1 MTKVFVTRRI
11 PESGPALLRAN
22 DFDVEVSNFDGVL
35 PREVLL
41 EKVRGV
47 DAILSLLTDRID
59 GDLMDAAGPQLKAI
73 GQFAVGFDNIDLQAA
88 AKRRIVVTNTPGV
101 LTEATAELAVALI
114 YAVARRIVEADQ
126 YMREGRFNGW
136 APLMLLGTN
145 LVGKV
150 LGLIGLGRIGQAVAR
165 RMGHMKILYHDTNR
179 NEQLE
184 HQLDIEYRELDDLL
198 KTADVISLHVPLTD
212 RTRYLIDSTRLGMMK
227 STAYL
232 INTSR
237 GPVVDEGALVEALK
251 TGRIKGAALDVY
263 EEEPL
268 MAPGLA
274 ELTNVVLVPHIG
286 SATEEARSAMSELA
300 AQNIIAVLSG
310 RKPFT
315 PIQGS

>member
-22 DFDVEVSNFDGVL
+22 GFAVEVSDFDGVL
-35 PREVLL
+35 PREILF

-59 GDLMDAAGPQLKAI
+59 GDLMDAAGPQLQVI

-136 APLMLLGTN
+136 APLMLLGAN

-165 RMGHMKILYHDTNR
+165 RMRHMKILYHDTNR

-184 HQLDIEYRELDDLL
+184 HQMGIEYRELDDLL

-212 RTRYLIDSTRLGMMK
+212 RTRHLIDSTRLGMMK

-237 GPVVDEGALVEALK
+237 GPVIDEAALVEALK
-251 TGRIKGAALDVY
+251 TGHIKGAALDVY

-310 RKPFT
+310 RKPLT
-315 PIQGS
+315 PIQAS

>member
-59 GDLMDAAGPQLKAI
+59 GDLMDAAGPQLKVI

>member
-22 DFDVEVSNFDGVL
+22 GFDVEVSDFDGVL

-59 GDLMDAAGPQLKAI
+59 GDLMDAAGPQLKVI

-88 AKRRIVVTNTPGV
+88 AKRRVVVTNTPGV

-114 YAVARRIVEADQ
+114 YAVARRIVEADR

-150 LGLIGLGRIGQAVAR
+150 LGLIGLGRIGQVVAR

-184 HQLDIEYRELDDLL
+184 HQLGIEYRELDDLL

-212 RTRYLIDSTRLGMMK
+212 GTRHLIDSTHLGMVK

-232 INTSR
+232 VNTSR
-237 GPVVDEGALVEALK
+237 GPVVDEAALVEALK

-300 AQNIIAVLSG
+300 ARNIIAVLLG
-310 RKPFT
+310 RKPLT
-315 PIQGS
+315 PIQAS

>member
-22 DFDVEVSNFDGVL
+22 GFDVEVSNFDGVL

-59 GDLMDAAGPQLKAI
+59 GDLMDAAGPQLKVV

-88 AKRRIVVTNTPGV
+88 AKRRVVVTNTPGV

-126 YMREGRFNGW
+126 YTREGRFNGW

-150 LGLIGLGRIGQAVAR
+150 LGLIGLGRIGQAVAC

-184 HQLDIEYRELDDLL
+184 HQLGIEYRGLDDLL

-212 RTRYLIDSTRLGMMK
+212 RTRHLIDSTRLGMMK

-237 GPVVDEGALVEALK
+237 GPVIDEAALVEALK

-310 RKPFT
+310 QKPLT
-315 PIQGS
+315 PIQAS